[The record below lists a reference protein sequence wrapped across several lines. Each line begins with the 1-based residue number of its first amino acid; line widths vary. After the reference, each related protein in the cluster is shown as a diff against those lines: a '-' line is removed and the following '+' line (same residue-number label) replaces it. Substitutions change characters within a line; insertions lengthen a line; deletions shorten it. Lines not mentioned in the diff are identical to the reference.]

1 MNEMRTSF
9 WSILFYLLYKI
20 NSSFIEISSSQNP
33 IAVKL
38 NSFSS
43 FLISYSNIDK
53 SLKITQI
60 TLKDK
65 DYEISPYK
73 TIENFSYYSYE
84 ANFAKIGQNFIF
96 FYDSPVKIAFFNNEF
111 KVKNEIESNIETSK
125 KAYSISDII
134 NIDDDVVMIMM
145 INYNG
150 VYLLFI
156 NISNMSIKKTIFI
169 NLQVIGLGGFCRQFT
184 NKDNFKGVCIIPYID
199 ELRIIFIKELDY
211 TMVNIDNKSLN
222 ERDFYNIVKGD
233 VLTDQLIIQ
242 CFYNYF
248 DKVKCG
254 LISFEQENLSK
265 KPEMF
270 NEVTIFE
277 KCDNVYPR
285 TFDFAKVSSEKYA
298 VSCSNENDIL
308 IKIIYTSGNDKLLI
322 SDEISFKVQGNAQVG
337 DVSFLSLLPIGNEV
351 NFLFSIEDSIYF
363 NHDISLPNCINGNL
377 EYFFTDEEIEN
388 AKSQYTI
395 HFFFYHLTTNDEEEQ
410 SSQYQLSII
419 SIDNNQKASSIQKEE
434 NSPGLLLPQNN
445 ISPDQTFPL
454 DTTFDYVLLSENINY
469 NISVSMTFYISK
481 VHNLLS
487 DKCVLEFKINFNC
500 YKSCSS
506 CLRRGDSNN
515 HHCTSCKNGYYP
527 KLGEEHNCYLRNEKL
542 THYFFSD
549 VKLKFLPCSDACLT
563 CYSSSQS
570 DTDTNCY
577 TCNVGYVSHPKDP
590 STCVLECNKESSHW
604 YLDNNQYKCT
614 DGLKCPSNYPIY
626 NEEANKCS
634 DSCEDQLKPYLHNK
648 TVCVSECPNNTFIDK
663 TNKKCFDI
671 PPKITINQI
680 DDLILALPKQA
691 ILFTQNSTVYVYE
704 SSKEGF
710 SAAKDLAIK
719 NNLSYVDL
727 EECINVLKNVW
738 NIDNDQ
744 NLIVALVEL
753 NRSTQ
758 ITNQLEYMIYK
769 QNGKKLDLS
778 VCSNLN
784 IRVNYYITDVSNISL
799 DLAKELEEKGV
810 DIYNGKDDFFNNF
823 CLNFTSKY
831 NTDVILKDRRLY
843 YFKNVSYCELNCSY
857 LHINID
863 EHRVECACPVKG
875 ASYKEESDKEEEEK
889 NENPPDFSSEIT
901 SSNYEV
907 IVCYNQV
914 FNSQKLKVNLGHYIF
929 LGMGVAIIGI
939 FIQYGI
945 SGKKSIMKF
954 IIANNANGENF
965 FLKKK
970 KNRNKKTKEIIKFP
984 KSLGPPPRKR
994 IPRSYQK
1001 NNNYILES
1009 NNKTIT
1015 IHNNTNNK
1023 SEIEESILDLDGNK
1037 EKSND
1042 KPDQIISCNIPKTTI
1057 KPSIITIHQNE
1068 FNQNKSILNSIS
1080 LSNTKAYITTG
1091 YTSTLENLNRPPT
1104 EGSTNQTTTVGSK
1117 KTTTDFLIG
1126 PNVRTKK
1133 KIASSIEE
1141 KKKNKKKKVTSL
1153 DYEEM
1158 TFETAI
1164 LIDHRPFFQLY
1175 KELIISKHIFF
1186 CLIWNKGI
1194 LLKQIK
1200 FSAFLVG
1207 TATDFFFN
1215 AFFYSDEY
1223 IAQSFHAEGEL
1234 EYLIT
1239 LPKSIFSFLATAFF
1253 TYFLEYLTSSKFLV
1267 MLVRSEFKEK
1277 FYSQCNSF
1285 INMLQCKIK
1294 AYIIITILTMFFFWY
1309 YVSAFCAVYQNS
1321 QISWLSS
1328 TFLSFGLSIF
1338 TPFLTIFCAAFSRV
1352 IGLRKKSKFWF
1363 VISSIILFLV

>member
-1 MNEMRTSF
+1 MNEMQTSF
-9 WSILFYLLYKI
+9 LSILFYLLYKI
-20 NSSFIEISSSQNP
+20 NSSFIEVSSSQNP

-38 NSFSS
+38 NSSSS
-43 FLISYSNIDK
+43 FLLSYSNTDK

-84 ANFAKIGQNFIF
+84 ANFAKVGQTFIF
-96 FYDSPVKIAFFNNEF
+96 FYDSPLKIAFFNNEF
-111 KVKNEIESNIETSK
+111 EIINEIESNIETSK
-125 KAYSISDII
+125 KAYSISDIMTVD
-134 NIDDDVVMIMM
+134 NDVAMIMM

-150 VYLLFI
+150 VYILFI
-156 NISNMSIKKTIFI
+156 DMSNKCIKNTIFI
-169 NLQVIGLGGFCRQFT
+169 NLQVIALGGFCGQFT
-184 NKDNFKGVCIIPYID
+184 NREHFKGACVIPYID
-199 ELRIIFIKELDY
+199 ESRIIFVKDNDY
-211 TMVNIDNKSLN
+211 KMVNINNKSFIN
-222 ERDFYNIVKGD
+222 RDFNNVAKGD
-233 VLTDQLIIQ
+233 VLTDQLIIS

-248 DKVKCG
+248 GKIKCG
-254 LISFEQENLSK
+254 LLTFDQEDLGTK
-265 KPEMF
+265 AELF
-270 NEVTIFE
+270 NEETIFE
-277 KCDNVYPR
+277 KCDNVYSR
-285 TFDFAKVSSEKYA
+285 TFDFAKISSEKYA
-298 VSCSNENDIL
+298 ISCTNEDDIL
-308 IKIIYTSGNDKLLI
+308 IKIIYTNGNDKLLT
-322 SDEISFKVQGNAQVG
+322 SEKISFNTQEIAQVG
-337 DVSFLSLLPIGNEV
+337 ELSFLSLLPIGNEV

-388 AKSQYTI
+388 GKSQYTI
-395 HFFFYHLTTNDEEEQ
+395 HFFFYHLTTNDEEELP
-410 SSQYQLSII
+410 SHYQLSII
-419 SIDNNQKASSIQKEE
+419 SIINNPQGTISQKVE
-434 NSPGLLLPQNN
+434 NNSGIALPQNN

-454 DTTFDYVLLSENINY
+454 DTNFDYVLLSENINY
-469 NISVSMTFYISK
+469 NISVSMTFYISTIN
-481 VHNLLS
+481 HLMS
-487 DKCVLEFKINFNC
+487 DKCVLDFKINFNC

-506 CLRRGDSNN
+506 CVRRGNSNN
-515 HHCTSCKNGYYP
+515 HYCTSCKHGYYP
-527 KLGEEHNCYLRNEKL
+527 KLGAEYNCYLRNEKL
-542 THYFFSD
+542 AHYFFSD
-549 VKLKFLPCSDACLT
+549 VKLKYLPCSEACLT
-563 CYSSSQS
+563 CYSSQLG
-570 DTDTNCY
+570 TDTNCY
-577 TCNVGYVSHPKDP
+577 SCNVGYVSHPKDA
-590 STCVLECNKESSHW
+590 STCVRECDKEISYW
-604 YLDNNQYKCT
+604 YLDNNEYKCT
-614 DGLKCPSNYPIY
+614 NELACPYNFPIY
-626 NEEANKCS
+626 NEETNKCS
-634 DSCEDQLKPYLHNK
+634 DACEDPLKPYLYNK
-648 TVCVSECPNNTFIDK
+648 TDCVSKCPDNTYIDE

-671 PPKITINQI
+671 PPKITISQI
-680 DDLILALPKQA
+680 DDLILALPEQE
-691 ILFTQNSTVYVYE
+691 ILFTQNGTVYVYE
-704 SSKEGF
+704 SSEEGF
-710 SAAKDLAIK
+710 NAAKDLAIE
-719 NNLSYVDL
+719 NNLSYIDF

-738 NIDNDQ
+738 NIDKDQ
-744 NLIVALVEL
+744 NLVIALVEL
-753 NRSTQ
+753 NRTTQ
-758 ITNQLEYMIYK
+758 ITNKLEYMIYK
-769 QNGKKLDLS
+769 QNGQKLDLS

-784 IRVNYYITDVSNISL
+784 IRINYYITDVSNISL

-810 DIYNGKDDFFNNF
+810 DIYNGKDDFFNNY

-863 EHRVECACPVKG
+863 EHRVECACPVKD
-875 ASYKEESDKEEEEK
+875 APYNEEDEEEEE

-914 FNSQKLKVNLGHYIF
+914 FNSEKLKVNLGHYIF
-929 LGMGVAIIGI
+929 LGMGAVIIGI

-954 IIANNANGENF
+954 IIENNVNGENF
-965 FLKKK
+965 FSRKQ
-970 KNRNKKTKEIIKFP
+970 KNNNNNTKVKIKFP

-994 IPRSYQK
+994 IPKSYQK
-1001 NNNYILES
+1001 NNNYIYES
-1009 NNKTIT
+1009 NNKKNIT
-1015 IHNNTNNK
+1015 NNNTNHNK
-1023 SEIEESILDLDGNK
+1023 SEIEESTLDLAGKK

-1042 KPDQIISCNIPKTTI
+1042 RPDQTIPCNIPKNSI
-1057 KPSIITIHQNE
+1057 KPSIITIHHNE
-1068 FNQNKSILNSIS
+1068 FIQNRSILNSIS
-1080 LSNTKAYITTG
+1080 LSNTKACITTG
-1091 YTSTLENLNRPPT
+1091 YISTLENLNRLPT
-1104 EGSTNQTTTVGSK
+1104 EGSTNQITTVSSK

-1126 PNVRTKK
+1126 PNARTKK
-1133 KIASSIEE
+1133 KLSSSISE
-1141 KKKNKKKKVTSL
+1141 KKIQKKKKVTSL

-1164 LIDHRPFFQLY
+1164 LIDHRPLFQLY

-1200 FSAFLVG
+1200 FSVFLVG

-1223 IAQSFHAEGEL
+1223 IEQSFHAEGEL
-1234 EYLIT
+1234 EYLVT

-1294 AYIIITILTMFFFWY
+1294 AYIVISILIMFFFWY

-1328 TFLSFGLSIF
+1328 TFLSFGLSIL
-1338 TPFLTIFCAAFSRV
+1338 TPFITIFCAAFSRV
-1352 IGLRKKSKFWF
+1352 IGLRKKSKFWYK
-1363 VISSIILFLV
+1363 ISSIILFLV